1 MHSIGD
7 RRTVGPDDL
16 GGPFQPQ
23 ISMILCVAVTIC
35 GAVQ

>member
-1 MHSIGD
+1 MSDIGD
-7 RRTVGPDDL
+7 RRMVGPDDL

-23 ISMILCVAVTIC
+23 VSMILCVAVTLC